1 MANENSKEF
10 MFTKMVIDS
19 VKHYAKEH
27 GCTIAE
33 SCGAATGVSR
43 KAYDDAIQF
52 MISTGHRYNIYNKVQ
67 IVWDSLDVMH
77 NNHIR
82 VTYPTLYKEVVEH
95 ERSEAGDWYSLSDDG
110 YDEWCRYKKEE
121 KEQEE

>member
-1 MANENSKEF
+1 MGFTDENSREF
-10 MFTKMVIDS
+10 LFTKMVIDS
-19 VKHYAKEH
+19 VKKYAREH
-27 GCTIAE
+27 NCSIEEA
-33 SCGAATGVSR
+33 CGAATGVSR

-77 NNHIR
+77 NNDVR
-82 VTYPTLYKEVVEH
+82 MKYPALYREIIAH
-95 ERSEAGDWYSLSDDG
+95 ERSDAGDWYSLSDEA

-121 KEQEE
+121 Q